1 MSYHN
6 TGGSSRTTT
15 PSTTT
20 SQRQAAPAG
29 YHYMP
34 DGSLMLNSE
43 MIVDTPAPAIAVTA
57 VQEVYLEEINPDS
70 TGDTIVSP
78 NLVDSFTI
86 DTSDMPSAETI
97 RTFTVTGSI
106 GAEFTIVAL
115 QEDTIKYYDFSSKVF
130 SDGHTASKNLK
141 IVMAQKALYGDI
153 TFPSGGEQDKNYIIK
168 LIPKKNTILA
178 NNKNIFSQSLKKIS
192 TVPVV
197 TFKASTANT
206 SSYKTFPTSVSTGSI
221 GGAETISFSWK
232 LENVDNDSNGF
243 GLITTGS
250 FEDLNNFKNLWFFTT
265 TETVNGAISVN
276 DANKGLVLKVDDLTD
291 IGVGSQISGVDR
303 GTLIGTPVV
312 TKINLSTK
320 ELYLSIAQT
329 FVDDAVLT
337 FKTTGLESIKAACG
351 VDVRFKFNKTDEL
364 PKQEKTIRAGSSGTT
379 INLNG
384 TYGIGH
390 NDVSATI
397 GGGGITTA
405 SVVSVAA
412 SESAGSI
419 VVSAS
424 QGTLTTGTT
433 IYLKGIHREFN
444 IAGEIALSSY
454 PSADKTI
461 FLDIDQFLT
470 PGTEN

>member
-15 PSTTT
+15 PNTTT
-20 SQRQAAPAG
+20 NAATAAAAAAVAAAATTQ
-29 YHYMP
+29 
-34 DGSLMLNSE
+34 S
-43 MIVDTPAPAIAVTA
+43 AITE
-57 VQEVYLEEINPDS
+57 EVYLEEINPDF
-70 TGDTIVSP
+70 TGKEIVLP
-78 NLVDSFTI
+78 NLVQGFTI
-86 DTSDMPSAETI
+86 DTSDMPNAATTK
-97 RTFTVTGSI
+97 TFEVKGSI
-106 GAEFTIVAL
+106 GAEFTIIAL
-115 QEDTIKYYDFSSKVF
+115 QDNTIKYYDFLSGVF
-130 SDGHTASKNLK
+130 SDGHANSKSLNV
-141 IVMAQKALYGDI
+141 VMDKKVFYGDI
-153 TFPSGGEQDKNYIIK
+153 TFPSGGGNYIVK
-168 LIPKKNTILA
+168 LMPKKNTILA
-178 NNKNIFSQSLKKIS
+178 NNKNIFSENLTKIS
-192 TVPVV
+192 SVPVV
-197 TFKASTANT
+197 TFKAFTANT

-232 LENVDNDSNGF
+232 LENVDNDDNGF

-265 TETVNGAISVN
+265 TETVNGAISVD
-276 DANKGLVLKVDDLTD
+276 DANKGLVVKVDDLTD

-320 ELYLSIAQT
+320 ELHLSIAQT
-329 FVDDAVLT
+329 FVDDTVLT
-337 FKTTGLESIKAACG
+337 FKTTGLESIKVACG
-351 VDVRFKFNKTDEL
+351 VDVRFKFKKTDEL

-397 GGGGITTA
+397 GGGGITTG

-412 SESAGSI
+412 SSGAGSI

-424 QGTLTTGTT
+424 QGTLTAGTV
-433 IYLKGIHREFN
+433 IYFKGIHREFN

>member
-20 SQRQAAPAG
+20 TQRQAAPAG

-130 SDGHTASKNLK
+130 SDGHAASKNLK

-221 GGAETISFSWK
+221 GGSETISFSWK
-232 LENVDNDSNGF
+232 LENVDNDGNGF
-243 GLITTGS
+243 GLITGS
-250 FEDLNNFKNLWFFTT
+250 SEDLNNFKNLWFFTT
-265 TETVNGAISVN
+265 TETVNGAVSVL
-276 DANKGLVLKVDDLTD
+276 DANKGFVVKVDDLTD
-291 IGVGSQISGVDR
+291 IGVGSKISSVDR
-303 GTLIGTPVV
+303 GDLIGAPVV
-312 TKINLSTK
+312 TKINLETK
-320 ELYLSIAQT
+320 ELRLSTAQT
-329 FVDDAVLT
+329 FADNAVLT
-337 FKTTGLESIKAACG
+337 FKAIGVESIKAACG
-351 VDVRFKFNKTDEL
+351 VDVRFKFNKTDEFL
-364 PKQEKTIRAGSSGTT
+364 PQKKTIRAGSSGTT

-384 TYGIGH
+384 TYGVGH
-390 NDVSATI
+390 NDVSAI
-397 GGGGITTA
+397 ISGVGITSA

-412 SESAGSI
+412 SSSAGSI

-424 QGTLTTGTT
+424 QGTLTTGTA
-433 IYLKGIHREFN
+433 IYFKGIHREFN
-444 IAGEIALSSY
+444 ITGEIALSSY
-454 PSADKTI
+454 PSANKTI